1 MSPEPLLKI
10 QGLTKSFGEKKVHRG
25 IDLELF
31 EGECLGLLGGSGL
44 GKSLILRSI
53 IGLENPDSGSIFF
66 RGKNLLASNRSR
78 EDWYDVRKQIGYVF
92 QNGALFD
99 SLTVYENLAY
109 PLRAHSQ
116 LTEPEIASKITE
128 MLALIDMPGSES
140 LLPGELSGGMQKRAG
155 LARSMILGPSVIL
168 LDEPT
173 AGLDPANTKRFIE
186 NILTF
191 RSRGTTALFVT
202 HDIPSA
208 VALCD
213 RVAVLD
219 QGRIHSVQGVAQFR
233 NSQDPVI
240 QKFNFGVNLSGANR
254 P

>member
-1 MSPEPLLKI
+1 MIRTPILKI

-31 EGECLGLLGGSGL
+31 EGECLALLGGSGL

-53 IGLENPDSGSIFF
+53 IGLETPDAGSILFQ
-66 RGKNLLASNRSR
+66 GKDLLKSSPTR
-78 EDWYDVRKQIGYVF
+78 EEWYDVRKQIGYVF

-99 SLTVYENLAY
+99 SLSVYENLAY
-109 PLRAHSQ
+109 PLRAHTQ
-116 LTEPEIASKITE
+116 LTESDISERIRE
-128 MLALIDMPGSES
+128 MLALIDMSETES

-155 LARSMILGPSVIL
+155 LARAMILNPRIVL

-173 AGLDPANTKRFIE
+173 AGLDPSNTQRFVE

-191 RSRGTTALFVT
+191 KSRGTTALFVT

-219 QGRIHSVQGVAQFR
+219 QGRIHSVQGVTQFQK
-233 NSQDPVI
+233 SEDPVI
-240 QKFNFGVNLSGANR
+240 QKFNFGLNFSGANR
-254 P
+254 T